1 MDDLA
6 VLPVSGTASLGQDR
20 SIGSLWSHV
29 AALENSTSLTDV
41 LSTIRSTAGKG
52 VSVAKR
58 ESFLPSTAKVDSN
71 PTMPEDKPSRNGI
84 SGVGTPQ
91 RELYANKAAFD
102 RPSLFRQS
110 GVLEAIAANAI
121 FEGDAL
127 RQAEVVNGSSDA
139 RPGTCCCQF
148 CGPRRA
154 EAGNRSSVSPITDSL
169 SGIAESAPLVNT
181 EVPEVKINFQPNDTP
196 VPNGYIKDTG
206 EAYSATR
213 GYGWVRQDSLDLSSA
228 AHQPLDITPN
238 VRDRNRAGIDPRLNT
253 LVHMQYPVNAPSS
266 TAVKIPAAWE
276 YALPDGTYNVTV
288 SVGDQAN
295 SSDVYNSQHRINV
308 EGINAISRFQ
318 GNSTQ
323 EYKQATVQAD
333 VSDGRLTIDAIGGFN
348 TKLNYLE
355 ITPTTGTSLLRWD
368 TVTPSPI
375 DRYEGPGTVV
385 NGKLYVFGG
394 FTNGELQATK
404 RVDVYNP
411 VTDKWKRLANM
422 PIAVTHINAA
432 ADGQTVWF
440 AGGFKGNH
448 PGPVIDDVWKYHVT
462 SDTWSKGPS
471 LPEVRGGGA
480 LVRLGRELHYF
491 GGFKAD
497 RSTPGGNHWV
507 LSLEG
512 GTNWTTAAPLPIPR
526 GHLSGAALG
535 GKIYAIGGALGHD
548 SKPVDVD
555 AVHAYD
561 PATNTWKAVAS
572 LPIPRSHFE
581 PGTTIFNNRLL
592 IIGGRSRPTGQIGLR
607 DVTEYNPATNTW
619 TALRPL
625 PVPLTA
631 PIAQVIGNQI
641 IVTNG
646 GLNGFSSPQSTTRIG
661 VLDNK

>member
-58 ESFLPSTAKVDSN
+58 ESFLPSTAKADSN
-71 PTMPEDKPSRNGI
+71 PTMPEDKASRNGV
-84 SGVGTPQ
+84 SSVGTPQ

-110 GVLEAIAANAI
+110 GVLEAIAANAS
-121 FEGDAL
+121 FEGDAR
-127 RQAEVVNGSSDA
+127 RQAEGGNGSSDA

-154 EAGNRSSVSPITDSL
+154 EAGNRSSDSPITDSL

-181 EVPEVKINFQPNDTP
+181 EVTEVKINFQPDDTP
-196 VPNGYIKDTG
+196 VPDGYIKDTG
-206 EAYSATR
+206 EAYSTTR

-253 LVHMQYPVNAPSS
+253 LVHMQYPNNIPNP
-266 TAVKIPAAWE
+266 TAVRIPAAWE

-288 SVGDQAN
+288 SVGDQPN
-295 SSDVYNSQHRINV
+295 SSNVYDSQHRINV
-308 EGINAISRFQ
+308 EGITAINRFQ

-333 VSDGRLTIDAIGGFN
+333 VSDGMLTIDAIGGFN
-348 TKLNYLE
+348 TKLNYVE
-355 ITPTTGTSLLRWD
+355 ITSTTGTSLFKWD
-368 TVTPSPI
+368 IAASSPI
-375 DRYEGPGTVV
+375 DRFEGPGAVV
-385 NGKLYVFGG
+385 NDKLYVFGG
-394 FTNGELQATK
+394 FFNGELKATQ

-411 VTDKWKRLANM
+411 VTDNWTRLADM
-422 PIAVTHINAA
+422 PIAVTHLNAA
-432 ADGQTVWF
+432 VDGQTIWF
-440 AGGFKGNH
+440 AGGFQGNH

-462 SDTWSKGPS
+462 SDTWSRGPS
-471 LPEVRGGGA
+471 LPEARGAGA
-480 LVRLGRELHYF
+480 LVRLGEELHYF
-491 GGFKAD
+491 GGYEAD
-497 RSTPGGNHWV
+497 RDTSAGDHWV

-512 GTNWTTAAPLPIPR
+512 GTTWKPAAPLPNPR
-526 GHLSGAALG
+526 GHLGGAALG
-535 GKIYAIGGALGHD
+535 GKIYAIGGAYGHD

-561 PATNTWKAVAS
+561 PTTNTWKAVAS
-572 LPIPRSHFE
+572 LPTPRSHFE
-581 PGTTIFNNRLL
+581 PGTTILDNRLL
-592 IIGGRSRPTGQIGLR
+592 IIGGRSKQMGQIGLR
-607 DVTEYNPATNTW
+607 DVTEYDPATNTW
-619 TALRPL
+619 IALPSL
-625 PVPLTA
+625 PVPLSA